1 MSEAADAIVVGSGP
15 NGMAA
20 AVTLAAAGLKV
31 LVIEGAATAGGGC
44 RTEEL
49 TLPGYHHDL
58 CSTAHPLAVA
68 SSFFRRFDLASRGV
82 RVVHSEVV
90 FAHPLDGGRAA
101 LAYRSV
107 AETAEGLGSD
117 RGAYGRLMRPLVRHS
132 DQITNWVF
140 SAERRPPSNPIA
152 LAGYGML
159 GMRPA
164 SVVARR
170 FRTQEARGLFAG
182 VSAHAMRP
190 LNTAPTAGVGLLLGL
205 LGHSVGWPF
214 VEGGSGR
221 LTDALVAALEA
232 GGGKLQTGWWVRS
245 LDELPP
251 AKAVILDVT
260 PRQLLEMAGDR
271 IAGRYRRALE
281 RFQYGSGV
289 CKVDFALSGPVP
301 WTNSGCRKAGTVH
314 LGGTFEEVARA
325 EAEVAAGNHPIF
337 PYVLAVQAGTAD
349 STRAP
354 TGGQTLWA
362 YCHVP
367 PGSDIDMTPQIEA
380 QIERFAPGFRDLIL
394 AKVHRTA
401 RDQEAHDPNCVGG
414 DIASGVQNVK
424 QTFIRPALRWDPYRT
439 SLPGTYICSS
449 STTPGPGVH
458 GRCGELAALSALR
471 HSFGISERP
480 DLQKLAPSPIA
491 AAAAS

>member
-1 MSEAADAIVVGSGP
+1 MSESADAIVVGSGP
-15 NGMAA
+15 NGLAA

-82 RVVHSEVV
+82 RIVHPAVV
-90 FAHPLDGGRAA
+90 FAHPLDGGRAGI
-101 LAYRSV
+101 AYRSV
-107 AETAEGLGSD
+107 AETAAGLGRD
-117 RGAYGRLMRPLVRHS
+117 RRAYRRLMRPLVRHA
-132 DQITNWVF
+132 DQIADWVF
-140 SAERRPPSNPIA
+140 SAERRPPANPFA
-152 LAGYGML
+152 VAGYGLL

-164 SVVARR
+164 SVIARR
-170 FRTQEARGLFAG
+170 FRTEEARGLLAG

-190 LNTAPTAGVGLLLGL
+190 LNTAPTAGVGLLLTL

-214 VEGGSGR
+214 IEGGSSR
-221 LTDALVAALEA
+221 LTDALVEALKA
-232 GGGKLQTGWWVRS
+232 GGGKVQTGWWVRS
-245 LDELPP
+245 LEELPP

-260 PRQLLEMAGDR
+260 PRQLLDLAGDR
-271 IAGRYRRALE
+271 LSGRYRSSLE
-281 RFQYGSGV
+281 RFRYGSGV

-301 WTNSGCRKAGTVH
+301 WSNPECRQAGTLH
-314 LGGTFEEVARA
+314 LGGTFEEVARS
-325 EAEVAAGNHPIF
+325 EADVAADRHPVF
-337 PYVLAVQAGTAD
+337 PYVLAVQASTAD
-349 STRAP
+349 PTRAP
-354 TGGQTLWA
+354 EGGHTLWT

-367 PGSDIDMTPQIEA
+367 SGSDVDMTPQIVA

-394 AKVHRTA
+394 ATAHRTA
-401 RDQEAHDPNCVGG
+401 QDQEAHDPNCVGG
-414 DIASGVQNVK
+414 DIASGAQNFR
-424 QTFIRPALRWDPYRT
+424 QTFLRPALRWDPYRT
-439 SLPGTYICSS
+439 PIPGAYLCSS

-480 DLQKLAPSPIA
+480 DLQRLAP
-491 AAAAS
+491 ASVAVPAPS